1 MSVAHALATPTWHAR
16 DHARSSRI
24 TLAILLLF
32 VASQVL
38 SGVLRW
44 ALGSVGL
51 AALVYVPALL
61 LWLEV
66 ARIALGRIVSG
77 RLSMSA
83 LWLCLALVLAMLVG
97 LLSLPAK
104 QVLFG
109 TWILAPVL
117 FGHAATGGLDLSAR
131 GIRVA
136 AFLAMAV
143 AAFGVIGNAYLDYP
157 WVGANF
163 ELGGKDIAGSREWH
177 IGEQRRL
184 AGFARSSFDCAG
196 QIAVFAVIV
205 NASMRN
211 RLLRWGVWGLAIVAI
226 DYTTS
231 RGVLLALLAAMAV
244 IEAPAALRRLASAG
258 ALGLGLALI
267 TVPPLLA
274 WTGDYSQV
282 ARLQMKAV
290 YGSYLDRMSSM
301 WPGALD
307 LLAGSPVPALGRGLG
322 GIGAAQT
329 LFEPDAFNAAD
340 NLFVYQFVTLGA
352 LALPIIAVFA
362 IGALR
367 QAFADGDAA
376 RTRFGLCLVVIWYGS
391 VGNIV
396 EHPILAMTYGLLL
409 HAAFETI
416 KPRHAHP
423 RGTTP

>member
-1 MSVAHALATPTWHAR
+1 
-16 DHARSSRI
+16 
-24 TLAILLLF
+24 
-32 VASQVL
+32 
-38 SGVLRW
+38 
-44 ALGSVGL
+44 
-51 AALVYVPALL
+51 
-61 LWLEV
+61 
-66 ARIALGRIVSG
+66 
-77 RLSMSA
+77 
-83 LWLCLALVLAMLVG
+83 
-97 LLSLPAK
+97 
-104 QVLFG
+104 
-109 TWILAPVL
+109 VL
-117 FGHAATGGLDLSAR
+117 FGHAATGGMDLSGR
-131 GIRVA
+131 GIRIV

-196 QIAVFAVIV
+196 QIAVFSVIV
-205 NASMRN
+205 NASMRS
-211 RLLRWGVWGLAIVAI
+211 RALRWLTWGLAIVAI

-244 IEAPAALRRLASAG
+244 IEAPAAVRRLAAAG
-258 ALGLGLALI
+258 VLGLGLALI
-267 TVPPLLA
+267 TLPPLLA
-274 WTGDYSQV
+274 WTDDYSQA

-290 YGSYLDRMSSM
+290 YGSYLDRMSFM

-307 LLAGSPVPALGRGLG
+307 LLASSPVPLLGRGLG

-329 LFEPDAFNAAD
+329 LFEPAAFNAAD

-367 QAFADGDAA
+367 HAFADGDAA
-376 RTRFGLCLVVIWYGS
+376 RTRFGLWLVVIWYGS

-409 HAAFETI
+409 HAALEAI
-416 KPRHAHP
+416 KPRPAHP